1 MMAIG
6 CHHDGC
12 AWPGCQ
18 RACAPSCWR
27 ACAPT
32 WCVACNVWCAGWGE
46 AGWGE
51 VRCVWESS
59 FLAQPGEAE
68 TCVERSFLK
77 SLSPRNGGRRD
88 HFAQILAGNV
98 CELALQAPPRSHYG
112 LRPPL
117 VAWVGVAVPRVHR
130 DEQML
135 PDGLGETAT
144 AGPHFDATRA
154 CWHVLRREEG
164 ELRTTM
170 PRSCL
175 SAITSEQTSFMS
187 TSCTLGTAPRWLGS
201 GACRRGH
208 PNTTLHPGPGTG
220 TGCNGSDSGASV

>member
-1 MMAIG
+1 MPRVAIMMAIS
-6 CHHDGC
+6 CHHDGR

-77 SLSPRNGGRRD
+77 SFSPRRFLVETCAENNFVSSFSPRNGGERC
-88 HFAQILAGNV
+88 HFAQVLAGNV
-98 CELALQAPPRSHYG
+98 CELALQAPSRGHYG
-112 LRPPL
+112 PFC
-117 VAWVGVAVPRVHR
+117 
-130 DEQML
+130 
-135 PDGLGETAT
+135 
-144 AGPHFDATRA
+144 AGF
-154 CWHVLRREEG
+154 
-164 ELRTTM
+164 
-170 PRSCL
+170 
-175 SAITSEQTSFMS
+175 
-187 TSCTLGTAPRWLGS
+187 RW
-201 GACRRGH
+201 
-208 PNTTLHPGPGTG
+208 
-220 TGCNGSDSGASV
+220 